1 VPVALLPSQRPDEWR
16 AATSHPFLDGIRDG
30 SLPAADLDRWLVQDA
45 LFVADLLRFQARLLA
60 RAPRPAQA
68 ALVTGLVGLVEELT
82 WFEEQAAGRGI
93 DLAAA
98 PAAATERYA
107 ALLERLDAAPPSSA
121 LAALWVLE
129 RVYLDAWTSAAP
141 GAGPYAA
148 FVEHWTTPA
157 FTAYV
162 ASLEQAADTLL
173 ADPLLAEGEQELD
186 PLLGEVLAAEAAF
199 WGTSRGDGP
208 PPR

>member
-16 AATSHPFLDGIRDG
+16 AATSSPFLDGIRDG
-30 SLPAADLDRWLVQDA
+30 SLLAADLDRWLVQDA

-68 ALVTGLVGLVEELT
+68 VLATGLVALVEELA
-82 WFEEQAAGRGI
+82 WFEERAAERAI

-107 ALLERLDAAPPSSA
+107 ALLERLDAAPASSG

-129 RVYLDAWTSAAP
+129 RVYLDAWTSVAP
-141 GAGPYAA
+141 GAGPYAGY
-148 FVEHWTTPA
+148 VEHWTTPA
-157 FTAYV
+157 FTDYV
-162 ASLEQAADTLL
+162 ARLERAADLVL
-173 ADPLLAEGEQELD
+173 ADPLLADGEDELD
-186 PLLGEVLAAEAAF
+186 GLLGEVLAAEAAF
-199 WGTSRGDGP
+199 WGTAHGDDPARG
-208 PPR
+208 